1 MAAPEARFEG
11 AKKKTEMLEDH
22 VGTLQTDTDYSF
34 S

>member
-22 VGTLQTDTDYSF
+22 VGTL
-34 S
+34 